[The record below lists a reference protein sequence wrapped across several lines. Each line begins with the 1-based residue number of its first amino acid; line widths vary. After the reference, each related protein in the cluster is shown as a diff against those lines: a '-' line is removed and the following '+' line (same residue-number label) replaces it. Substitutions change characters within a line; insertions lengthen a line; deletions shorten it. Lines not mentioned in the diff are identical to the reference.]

1 MTENTGFEFGWEDNI
16 EKDSSEFVLLEE
28 GVYPFTVEKIER
40 GRSKGEGKWPAC
52 NMAIVHMQVDGGSQG
67 KTTLKENLILYSLN
81 EWKLSSFFVSLG
93 MKKKGEVL
101 KMNWPGTLKQTG
113 YCKVKVEEFDK
124 KDGSVG
130 KSNRI
135 DKFLAP
141 DDSSINAQNN
151 HQSSMPPQQG
161 QFTETRQPGNYTGN
175 SSFEFKGFGN

>member
-52 NMAIVHMQVDGGSQG
+52 NMAIVHMQVDGGRQG

-93 MKKKGEVL
+93 MKKKGEIL
-101 KMNWPGTLKQTG
+101 KMNWPGTLKQSG
-113 YCKVKVEEFDK
+113 YCKVKIEEYRK
-124 KDGSVG
+124 QDGSTG
-130 KSNRI
+130 YSNRI

-141 DDSSINAQNN
+141 DDSSINSQNN
-151 HQSSMPPQQG
+151 QQPAAPQQG
-161 QFTETRQPGNYTGN
+161 QFTETRQPGNYSGN